1 MKVMLINAPPLK
13 STGITGQIYPPL
25 GILYLASYARRA
37 RPDIEFRAIDGYN
50 EKTGAV
56 LRAVTDFAPDVVG
69 ISFTSQAATGAYK
82 LIAELKEQDPKVVVV
97 IGGPHPTALPED
109 CFRDGAKADV
119 AVIGEG
125 EQTFLEILEAFDAA
139 GDLTSI
145 AGTAYWADGKLHRNE
160 TRDLIADL
168 DTIPFPARDLLDIR
182 RYPGYMYKK
191 RRADTNIISARG
203 CPFDCVY
210 CSNPVWKLRKPWYRL
225 RSPQNVVDEIEMI
238 GEQYGI
244 TEIFDETDEFNGSKR
259 WAGEVCQ
266 EIIDRKVDV
275 ALKAQMRVDN
285 IDAELVA
292 KLEQAGLWMALFGLE
307 SANDR
312 TLTGINKRQSL
323 EQMNRAMSLMK
334 DSGVKCFG
342 LFMAFNVW
350 EEDGQVAFEGREES
364 MNTLNYIRQL
374 VREGKLQLFGWSMT
388 TPYPGSKLYD
398 IALRHDLID
407 RRHVG
412 HWERFDS
419 GASFTMALPGV
430 REKDWIAVMSAGK
443 RLQMRLLLTS
453 GTFNIKAMPLYIRKA
468 WGLVKTRLARLGR
481 RA

>member
-25 GILYLASYARRA
+25 GILYLASYVRQARA
-37 RPDIEFRAIDGYN
+37 DIEFRAIDGYN
-50 EKTGAV
+50 EKPKAVPGAV
-56 LRAVTDFAPDVVG
+56 GAFGPDVVG

-82 LIAELKEQDPKVVVV
+82 LIRELKQQDPDVFVV

-109 CFRDGAKADV
+109 CFRDGPKADL

-125 EQTFLEILEAFDAA
+125 EQTFLEILEALEGG
-139 GDLTSI
+139 GDLKSI
-145 AGTAYWADGKLHRNE
+145 AGTAYWADGQLHRNE
-160 TRDLIADL
+160 ARDLIADL

-225 RSPQNVVDEIEMI
+225 RSPRNVVDEIEMI
-238 GEQYGI
+238 AEQYGI

-259 WAGEVCQ
+259 WAAEVCR

-285 IDAELVA
+285 IDADLVA

-312 TLTGINKRQSL
+312 TLKGINKRQSL
-323 EQMNRAMSLMK
+323 EQMNRAMSLMAG
-334 DSGVKCFG
+334 SGIKCFG

-350 EEDGQVAFEGREES
+350 EEDGQVAFEGRHES
-364 MNTLNYIRQL
+364 MNTLNYVRQL
-374 VREGKLQLFGWSMT
+374 VRERKLQLFGWSMT

-398 IALRHDLID
+398 IALRHNLID
-407 RRHVG
+407 KRHVG

-430 REKDWIAVMSAGK
+430 SEKDWVAVMSAGK

-453 GTFNIKAMPLYIRKA
+453 GTFKYLRKA
-468 WGLVKTRLARLGR
+468 WGLLKTRLGRLR
-481 RA
+481 K